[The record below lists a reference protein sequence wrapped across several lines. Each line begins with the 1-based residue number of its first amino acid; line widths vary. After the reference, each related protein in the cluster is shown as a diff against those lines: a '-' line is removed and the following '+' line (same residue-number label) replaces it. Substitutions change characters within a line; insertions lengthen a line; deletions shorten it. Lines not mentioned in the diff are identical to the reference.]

1 MCTWLEMAPRSG
13 RQLKGFNILWK
24 EGEATVS
31 SLFAW
36 STGLYSSLHDKS
48 QATTTRPALPWEIK
62 MAQSDLWTWD
72 NAVVALA
79 WRSPTVEIICWRC
92 LKSKDFI
99 SVKSV
104 QLHIVSDGSRVGYG
118 AVDYLRFF
126 NAGRIHCCFV
136 MGKTRLAPIH
146 EITIPRLELTQ

>member
-1 MCTWLEMAPRSG
+1 MCTWLEMARRSG
-13 RQLKGFNILWK
+13 RQLKGFNISWK

-31 SLFAW
+31 SLFDPL
-36 STGLYSSLHDKS
+36 SFISSLHDKS
-48 QATTTRPALPWEIK
+48 QATTTRRVLLREIK
-62 MAQSDLWTWD
+62 MTQSDLWTWK
-72 NAVVALA
+72 NAVVALV
-79 WRSPTVEIICWRC
+79 WRSPTVEILCLRC

-126 NAGRIHCCFV
+126 NAGRIYCSFV
-136 MGKTRLAPIH
+136 MGKTRLGPIH
-146 EITIPRLELTQ
+146 EITLPRLELTQ

>member
-1 MCTWLEMAPRSG
+1 MIYEPEKLQWSRWLDDFP
-13 RQLKGFNILWK
+13 QLKSY
-24 EGEATVS
+24 A
-31 SLFAW
+31 
-36 STGLYSSLHDKS
+36 D
-48 QATTTRPALPWEIK
+48 
-62 MAQSDLWTWD
+62 
-72 NAVVALA
+72 
-79 WRSPTVEIICWRC
+79 RC

-104 QLHIVSDGSRVGYG
+104 QQLHIVSDGSLVGYG

-126 NAGRIHCCFV
+126 NAGRIHCSFV

>member
-1 MCTWLEMAPRSG
+1 MIYEPEKMQWSRWLDDLP
-13 RQLKGFNILWK
+13 QLKSY
-24 EGEATVS
+24 V
-31 SLFAW
+31 
-36 STGLYSSLHDKS
+36 D
-48 QATTTRPALPWEIK
+48 
-62 MAQSDLWTWD
+62 
-72 NAVVALA
+72 
-79 WRSPTVEIICWRC
+79 RC